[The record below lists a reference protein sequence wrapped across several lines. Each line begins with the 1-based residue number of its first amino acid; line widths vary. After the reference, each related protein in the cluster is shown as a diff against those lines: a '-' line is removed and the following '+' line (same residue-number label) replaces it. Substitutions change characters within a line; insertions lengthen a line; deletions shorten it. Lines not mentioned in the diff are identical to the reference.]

1 MRTSKTGTWQTV
13 TILGLADTFPMAEWQ
28 SQLQVIARNLP
39 EISIKVRFLQALI
52 FWSSF
57 IVLNS
62 LNQNQKPLWG
72 VSLCGSLFKSHSQ
85 YAMGRPQPAFLNTSR
100 LSPYIHGIVKNTKTY
115 RKWSLPTGT
124 LQSYWFKQ
132 GSPSLQTFFMKAQ
145 HSPCCSHAAAHKIS
159 LELFKKKK
167 TLTIRQFLML
177 ST

>member
-1 MRTSKTGTWQTV
+1 MRTSNTGTWQTV

-85 YAMGRPQPAFLNTSR
+85 YAMGRPQTAFLNTSR

-132 GSPSLQTFFMKAQ
+132 GSPSLQTFLWKLNIL
-145 HSPCCSHAAAHKIS
+145 HVAHMQLHTKYNLS
-159 LELFKKKK
+159 CLKRKKHW
-167 TLTIRQFLML
+167 QSGSF
-177 ST
+177 